1 MPPSG
6 SKSRTITFILMSPNI
21 TVLTNFDAAQQLFYV
36 QFIVIATPV
45 SLMRGHGAKKV
56 EARVRKEFSPLS
68 AQFQFRRPSARP
80 VCGKSVKCP
89 AGDIVVLGCVGAT
102 SLLLSLP
109 PQAKIGKQKIS
120 LEAKGPVMAT
130 TLCCIQS
137 LARFCQPLR
146 KIRNFVFPSMRFEF
160 EWRAHLQLASCRTTR
175 IARCK
180 SRFAVCE
187 RRPHQS
193 SWGLGNARYAGR
205 HEF

>member
-1 MPPSG
+1 M
-6 SKSRTITFILMSPNI
+6 
-21 TVLTNFDAAQQLFYV
+21 
-36 QFIVIATPV
+36 
-45 SLMRGHGAKKV
+45 
-56 EARVRKEFSPLS
+56 
-68 AQFQFRRPSARP
+68 
-80 VCGKSVKCP
+80 CGKSVKCP

-160 EWRAHLQLASCRTTR
+160 EWRAHLQLASCRTAR

-187 RRPHQS
+187 DLINQVGASGMRDMQ
-193 SWGLGNARYAGR
+193 AGMNFDAEGPR
-205 HEF
+205 LFSAALLLDPLSLLSKSVTYHHVVSVWQMMMRFHAVVET